1 MIKTAVTIALVPQAR
16 QGPFVFHGD
25 LAGSVKKAAELGF
38 DGVEI
43 FPPSAEALNVKELRK
58 LLGDHGL
65 KLAAVGTGAGWVVH
79 GLTLIETD
87 AARNRA
93 ALDFV
98 HGLMDAAAELGAP
111 VIIGSMQGRYE
122 PDYQHQVIPRL
133 AVRLQDLGRR
143 AKERGVPLLYEPLNR
158 YETNLFNRQV
168 DAANWLR
175 VYQLENVKLLC
186 DLFHMNIEE
195 ANVAAAL
202 RRVRDLLGHVHFV
215 DSNRLAPGMG
225 HTDFGPVVAALRE
238 IGYDGYASAEC
249 FPQPDPDAA
258 ARQTIEAYRKLFGD
272 TGN

>member
-1 MIKTAVTIALVPQAR
+1 LIKTAITIALVPQAR

-25 LAGSVKKAAELGF
+25 LAGSVKKAAALGF
-38 DGVEI
+38 DAVEL
-43 FPPSAEALNVKELRK
+43 FPPGPEALDARELRT

-65 KLAAVGTGAGWVVH
+65 KLAAIGTGAGWVVH
-79 GLTLIETD
+79 QLTLVETD
-87 AARNRA
+87 AARNRRA
-93 ALDFV
+93 HDFV
-98 HGLMDAAAELGAP
+98 HGLMDVAAELGAP
-111 VIIGSMQGRYE
+111 VIVGSMQGRYE
-122 PDYQHQVIPRL
+122 PDYRNQVLSRL
-133 AVRLQDLGRR
+133 AVRLQDLGQR
-143 AKERGVPLLYEPLNR
+143 ARDLGVPLLYEPLNR
-158 YETNLFNRQV
+158 YETNLFNRQS

-175 VYQLENVKLLC
+175 VFRIENVRLLC

-225 HTDFGPVVAALRE
+225 HTDFAPIVAALRE

-258 ARQTIEAYRKLFGD
+258 AQQTINMYRRLFHS
-272 TGN
+272 